1 MNTIKIIGHKATK
14 IYTMSFKGRIP
25 DNSSLFIFSTFKES
39 AMEMFISYQQ
49 INESMKKKEVKCC
62 RQLLNIFGV
71 NFRVTP

>member
-1 MNTIKIIGHKATK
+1 
-14 IYTMSFKGRIP
+14 
-25 DNSSLFIFSTFKES
+25 
-39 AMEMFISYQQ
+39 MEMFISYQQ